1 QPIQASQGVV
11 GFAKSPA
18 TCSAKAFCTRS
29 ANRSCASL
37 TRVWSTRATL
47 AERSWLRA
55 RWAAELLDMTCL
67 AFLLHDVEL
76 TLPVNTDVGGRPVSF
91 QPRGAYADGGA
102 AAYWSLVPFAQG
114 RNPQYPLGHSVEI
127 VPVSREM

>member
-67 AFLLHDVEL
+67 AFLLHDIEL
-76 TLPVNTDVGGRPVSF
+76 TLPVNSDLRWRPVSF
-91 QPRGAYADGGA
+91 QPRGAYADGGRLPIGP
-102 AAYWSLVPFAQG
+102 WSHLP
-114 RNPQYPLGHSVEI
+114 RDEI
-127 VPVSREM
+127 LNILSAIRWKSSL